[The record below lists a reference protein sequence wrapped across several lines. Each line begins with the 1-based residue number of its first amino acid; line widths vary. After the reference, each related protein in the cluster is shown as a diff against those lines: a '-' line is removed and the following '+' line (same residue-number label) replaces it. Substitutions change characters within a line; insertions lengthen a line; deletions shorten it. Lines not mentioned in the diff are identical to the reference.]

1 MRNIT
6 NDFSV
11 LKMGPAVHAD
21 GGEWTAFPLHLRAA
35 FSYWGSQVFCSLCLG
50 LWREEAGEE
59 QSSHSGPA
67 AIPDHVISL
76 GSSALDYELIIDSLG
91 AVAFWI
97 LGAG

>member
-1 MRNIT
+1 MDWDPSPPQSAFLLLGVT
-6 NDFSV
+6 SV
-11 LKMGPAVHAD
+11 L
-21 GGEWTAFPLHLRAA
+21 FPVP
-35 FSYWGSQVFCSLCLG
+35 GT

-67 AIPDHVISL
+67 AIPDHVISS